1 MGGPLSSASL
11 VLASRFKPREGGDCK
26 KQKRQIWSHLPQDVT
41 QLRRARVSPVAGR
54 ALHDAPSLLE
64 HCKVTKQS

>member
-11 VLASRFKPREGGDCK
+11 VLASGLKPREGGDCK

-64 HCKVTKQS
+64 YCKV